1 MISILRGLQG
11 CVGKLY
17 PQALIL
23 GEDRGNAREIRLAQG
38 SELKGAAIE
47 RGQELPDRVRVCP

>member
-1 MISILRGLQG
+1 LQG